1 MLSHVSENCDIG
13 KLGRHRSE
21 GSEEMKTFK
30 TVLL

>member
-30 TVLL
+30 TVFL